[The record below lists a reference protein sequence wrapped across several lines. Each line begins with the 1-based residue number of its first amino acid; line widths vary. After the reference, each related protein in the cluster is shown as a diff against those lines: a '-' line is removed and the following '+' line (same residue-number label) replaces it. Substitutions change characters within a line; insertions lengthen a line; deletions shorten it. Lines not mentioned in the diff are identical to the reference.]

1 MVERGNDRENLGI
14 FMGGV
19 GKSPRQQ
26 VTGERQTAP
35 AHSNFKYIPPMCI
48 ELLQRLN
55 CNTQFCAITDV
66 FIKLVLFDKP

>member
-1 MVERGNDRENLGI
+1 MVERGNDGENLGI

-35 AHSNFKYIPPMCI
+35 AHSNFKYIS
-48 ELLQRLN
+48 QRFVLN
-55 CNTQFCAITDV
+55 CCKDLIATHSFVPSQMFAQN
-66 FIKLVLFDKP
+66 